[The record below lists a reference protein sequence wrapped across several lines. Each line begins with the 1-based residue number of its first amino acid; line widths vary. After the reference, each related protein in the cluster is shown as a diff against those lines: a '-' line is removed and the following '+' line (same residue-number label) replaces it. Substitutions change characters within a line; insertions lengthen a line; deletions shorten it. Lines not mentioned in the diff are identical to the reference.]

1 MEPVKY
7 GVHDKPPF
15 KRALPLALQQV
26 LTIFAGTL
34 SGALMLASGT
44 GMNESET
51 ALVIQCSMFICCVAS
66 LIQCLGIPKLGIGAR
81 LPIVTSG
88 SYTLVAPMVV
98 LALNPK
104 VGLSGTFGAA
114 LVGSLVLFLL
124 GPIIIKY
131 LYFLFTPTVTG
142 SVVLS
147 VGMCLMVSGYRHA
160 VNGAPDSPE
169 VLKCGL
175 IALLTFLI
183 ALCFN
188 TFAKGFLQ
196 NLSILIAIAVGYL
209 LCVAL
214 NMVDFTPV
222 QTAAAVSLPQ
232 PVRFGLSFQIGPI
245 ITICVVHIA
254 TIMENIGDTTSIVD
268 SAEHRLPT
276 KEELMRTMRGNGLS
290 SMIAAVFNGLPVISS
305 SANAGVIAMS
315 GVPSRYVSA
324 LGGILMGLLSFFPKY
339 AQVFALMPKPV
350 LGGITLI
357 IMGRIA
363 ASGINIVSMAP
374 MTKRNLTILAVSIA
388 IGIGGNYGL
397 AYLSFLPETL
407 VTLMT
412 GIPGTAL
419 SAILLNVVLPK
430 SEEDKSYHAQ
440 YAKNMIGEN

>member
-1 MEPVKY
+1 MVYTVSQALLPREQIGLAVQPEERGGYTVEPVKY

-169 VLKCGL
+169 ALKCGL

-222 QTAAAVSLPQ
+222 QTAAAVSLWNQ
-232 PVRFGLSFQIGPI
+232 L
-245 ITICVVHIA
+245 
-254 TIMENIGDTTSIVD
+254 
-268 SAEHRLPT
+268 
-276 KEELMRTMRGNGLS
+276 
-290 SMIAAVFNGLPVISS
+290 
-305 SANAGVIAMS
+305 
-315 GVPSRYVSA
+315 
-324 LGGILMGLLSFFPKY
+324 
-339 AQVFALMPKPV
+339 
-350 LGGITLI
+350 
-357 IMGRIA
+357 
-363 ASGINIVSMAP
+363 
-374 MTKRNLTILAVSIA
+374 
-388 IGIGGNYGL
+388 
-397 AYLSFLPETL
+397 
-407 VTLMT
+407 
-412 GIPGTAL
+412 
-419 SAILLNVVLPK
+419 
-430 SEEDKSYHAQ
+430 
-440 YAKNMIGEN
+440 